1 MAIVWTTTAGSLGT
15 IEERVAYTKTLTAI
29 GATSFSVLAGSLPSG
44 LYLTSTGILKGT
56 PSEVAQNTQSKF
68 VIRATDGTLS
78 ADRTFTITVQGPDAP
93 TFTTPA
99 GTILNLT
106 DGEFI
111 DTTIVAT
118 DSDDNIIKYYQSGGE
133 LPPGVTFNHKTGRI
147 SGIVTPEQDLSD
159 TRVTGWDMNP
169 FDQQATQWDD
179 IYRSRSVSRY
189 YRFVIRVTDGNTEAE
204 RQFDIYVATADEYRA
219 DTDRTTADGKHSPN
233 SSISVTADSSSNR
246 TPVFVTPEGNIGVF
260 THENYHIAKIEVT
273 DPDADLLQQNVNT
286 ITYSLVTG
294 SLPPGMSLDTTN
306 GEIFGTISTQ
316 IDDEITY
323 TFTVRVLRTTVGS
336 LNVSATR
343 EFNITIRNDRASQI
357 SWTTPAELTI

>member
-15 IEERVAYTKTLTAI
+15 IEERVAYTKTLTAT

-44 LYLTSTGILKGT
+44 LYLTTTGVLKGT
-56 PSEVAQNTQSKF
+56 PSEVTQNTESKF
-68 VIRATDGTLS
+68 VVRATDGTNS
-78 ADRTFTITVQGPDAP
+78 ADRTFNITVQGPDAP
-93 TFTTPA
+93 SFTTPA

-106 DGEFI
+106 DGEYI

-118 DSDDNIIKYYQSGGE
+118 DSDDDIIKYYQSGGE
-133 LPPGVTFNHKTGRI
+133 LPPGVRFNQKTGRI
-147 SGIVTPEQDLSD
+147 TGIVTPQQDLSD

-169 FDQQATQWDD
+169 FDQSATQWDD
-179 IYRSRSVSRY
+179 IYRSKSVSRY
-189 YRFVIRVTDGNTEAE
+189 YRFKIRVTDGATETE

-219 DTDRTTADGKHSPN
+219 DTTRTTADGKHSPN
-233 SSISVTADSSSNR
+233 SSITITADSSSNR
-246 TPVFVTPEGNIGVF
+246 EPVFITPSGNIGVF

-273 DPDADLLQQNVNT
+273 DPDGDLLQQNVNT
-286 ITYSLVTG
+286 MTYTLVTG
-294 SLPPGMSLDTTN
+294 SLPPGMSLDQTN
-306 GEIFGTISTQ
+306 GEIFGTITTQ

-323 TFTVRVLRTTVGS
+323 TFSIKVTRETLGS

>member
-15 IEERVAYTKTLTAI
+15 IEERVAYTKTLTAT

-44 LYLTSTGILKGT
+44 LYLTTTGVLKGT
-56 PSEVAQNTQSKF
+56 PSEVTQNTESKF
-68 VIRATDGTLS
+68 VVRATDGTNS
-78 ADRTFTITVQGPDAP
+78 ADRTFNITVQGPDAP
-93 TFTTPA
+93 SFTTPA

-118 DSDDNIIKYYQSGGE
+118 DSDDDIIKFYQSGGE
-133 LPPGVTFNHKTGRI
+133 LPPGVTFNQKTGRI
-147 SGIVTPEQDLSD
+147 TGIVTPQQDLSD

-169 FDQQATQWDD
+169 FDQSATQWDD
-179 IYRSRSVSRY
+179 IYRSKSVSRY
-189 YRFVIRVTDGNTEAE
+189 YRFKVRVTDGATETE

-233 SSISVTADSSSNR
+233 SSITITADSSSNR
-246 TPVFVTPEGNIGVF
+246 EPVFITPSGNIGVF

-273 DPDADLLQQNVNT
+273 DPDGDLLQQNVNT
-286 ITYSLVTG
+286 MTYTLVIG
-294 SLPPGMSLDTTN
+294 SLPPGMSLDQTN
-306 GEIFGTISTQ
+306 GEIFGTITTQ

-323 TFTVRVLRTTVGS
+323 TFSIKVTRETLGS

>member
-15 IEERVAYTKTLTAI
+15 IEERVAYTKTLTAT

-44 LYLTSTGILKGT
+44 LYLTSLGVLKGT
-56 PSEVAQNTQSKF
+56 PSEVAQNTESKF
-68 VIRATDGTLS
+68 VIRATDGSNS
-78 ADRTFTITVQGPDAP
+78 ADRTFNITVQGPDAP

-118 DSDDNIIKYYQSGGE
+118 DSDDDIIKYYQAGGE
-133 LPPGVTFNHKTGRI
+133 LPPGVSFNQKTGRI
-147 SGIVTPEQDLSD
+147 SGIVTPQQDLSD

-169 FDQQATQWDD
+169 FDQSATQWDD

-189 YRFVIRVTDGNTEAE
+189 YRFKVRVTDGTTETE
-204 RQFDIYVATADEYRA
+204 RQFDIYVSTADEYRS
-219 DTDRTTADGKHSPN
+219 DTTRTTADGKHAPN
-233 SSISVTADSSSNR
+233 SSITITADSSSNR
-246 TPVFVTPEGNIGVF
+246 APVFVTPTGSIGVF

-273 DPDADLLQQNVNT
+273 DPDGDLLQQNVNT
-286 ITYSLVTG
+286 LTYTLVTG
-294 SLPPGMSLDTTN
+294 SLPPGMSLDQSN

-323 TFTVRVLRTTVGS
+323 TFTVKVTRETLGS
-336 LNVSATR
+336 LNVSASR

-357 SWTTPAELTI
+357 SWSTPAELTI

>member
-15 IEERVAYTKTLTAI
+15 IEERVAYTKTLTAT

-44 LYLTSTGILKGT
+44 LYLTTLGVLKGT
-56 PSEVAQNTQSKF
+56 PSEVAQNTESKF
-68 VIRATDGTLS
+68 VIRATDGSNS
-78 ADRTFTITVQGPDAP
+78 ADRTFNITVQGPDAP

-99 GTILNLT
+99 GTLLNLT
-106 DGEFI
+106 DGEFL

-118 DSDDNIIKYYQSGGE
+118 DSDDDIIKYYQSGGE
-133 LPPGVTFNHKTGRI
+133 LPPGIAFNKKTGRL
-147 SGIVTPEQDLSD
+147 SGIVTPQQDLTD

-169 FDQQATQWDD
+169 FDQSATQWDD

-189 YRFVIRVTDGNTEAE
+189 YRFKVRVTDGTTETE
-204 RQFDIYVATADEYRA
+204 RQFDIYVATADEYRS
-219 DTDRTTADGKHSPN
+219 DTTRTTADGKHAPN
-233 SSISVTADSSSNR
+233 SSITITADSSSNR
-246 TPVFVTPEGNIGVF
+246 APVFVTPTGSIGVF

-273 DPDADLLQQNVNT
+273 DPDGDLLQQNVNT
-286 ITYSLVTG
+286 VTYTLVTG
-294 SLPPGMSLDTTN
+294 SLPPGMSLDQTN

-323 TFTVRVLRTTVGS
+323 TFTIKVTRETLGS
-336 LNVSATR
+336 LSVSASR

-357 SWTTPAELTI
+357 SWTTPAELSI

>member
-15 IEERVAYTKTLTAI
+15 IEERVAYTKTLTAT

-44 LYLTSTGILKGT
+44 LYLTTLGVLKGT
-56 PSEVAQNTQSKF
+56 PSEVAQNTESKF
-68 VIRATDGTLS
+68 VIRATDGSNS
-78 ADRTFTITVQGPDAP
+78 ADRTFNITVQGPDAP

-118 DSDDNIIKYYQSGGE
+118 DSDDDIIKYYQAGGE
-133 LPPGVTFNHKTGRI
+133 LPPGVTFNQKTGRI
-147 SGIVTPEQDLSD
+147 SGIVTPQQDLSD

-169 FDQQATQWDD
+169 FDQSATQWDD

-189 YRFVIRVTDGNTEAE
+189 YRFKVRVTDGTTETE
-204 RQFDIYVATADEYRA
+204 RQFDIYVSTADEYRS
-219 DTDRTTADGKHSPN
+219 DTTRTTADGKHAPN
-233 SSISVTADSSSNR
+233 SSITITADSSSNR
-246 TPVFVTPEGNIGVF
+246 APVFVTPTGSIGVF

-273 DPDADLLQQNVNT
+273 DPDGDLLQQNVNT
-286 ITYSLVTG
+286 LTYTLVTG
-294 SLPPGMSLDTTN
+294 SLPPGMSLDQSN

-323 TFTVRVLRTTVGS
+323 TFTVKVTRETLGS
-336 LNVSATR
+336 LNVSASR

-357 SWTTPAELTI
+357 SWSTPAELTI